1 MLKCCVG
8 YIKYLAYIKTLNLF
22 KDVVCDSPIE
32 RPSVKK
38 YLSILQ
44 DVCDSLTKELSYEH
58 ISIESSIDEIVRKKE
73 VNDFN
78 NELKAN
84 FHIANTEFCLCLSGL
99 DRPTKATV
107 IELLSKITD
116 RVKLELLDY
125 DRWIT
130 DNV

>member
-1 MLKCCVG
+1 MLKCIVG

-22 KDVVCDSPIE
+22 KDVVRDSSIE
-32 RPSVKK
+32 RLSVKK
-38 YLSILQ
+38 YISILQ
-44 DVCDSLTKELSYEH
+44 DVCDSLTKGLSYEV
-58 ISIESSIDEIVRKKE
+58 ISTSDSVDDIVRKKE

-107 IELLSKITD
+107 IKLLSKITD
-116 RVKLELLDY
+116 RVKLELFDY
-125 DRWIT
+125 DR
-130 DNV
+130 